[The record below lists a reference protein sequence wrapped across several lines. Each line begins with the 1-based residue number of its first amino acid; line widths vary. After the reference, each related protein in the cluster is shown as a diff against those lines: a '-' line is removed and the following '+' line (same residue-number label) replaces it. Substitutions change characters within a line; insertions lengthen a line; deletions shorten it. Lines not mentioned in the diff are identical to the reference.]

1 MTITDCY
8 QYIQDRLNAL
18 STNYG
23 NNVPKHIF
31 VRTFNAAQTTWV
43 EERCK
48 ISSSNILRIDEIDI
62 LSTPYEFVPVKKEG
76 YWEGPLPSDYY
87 HFRRA
92 LGFTPCQLFI
102 YPKKEEEVNRLL
114 SDDNWKPS
122 LDWAESFVTISG
134 KKLKVYGDFNIDR
147 VELLYY
153 RVPTLVNMGDGYSDE
168 FGNPNVNI
176 NPEFQESS
184 LIEILTMTVNQLA
197 ADNGDSF
204 RYQTSG
210 QKTTT

>member
-8 QYIQDRLNAL
+8 QYIQDRINAL

-23 NNVPKHIF
+23 DNVPKHIF

-48 ISSSNILRIDEIDI
+48 ISSSNIIRTDEIDP
-62 LSTPYEFVPVKKEG
+62 LSTTYEFEPVKKEG
-76 YWEGPLPSDYY
+76 YWEGSLPDNYY

-92 LGFTPCQLFI
+92 IGFTPCQLFL
-102 YPKKEEEVNRLL
+102 YLKKEEEINRLL

-122 LDWAESFVTISG
+122 LEWAESIVTVSG
-134 KKLKVYGDFNIDR
+134 KKLKVYGDFNIDK

-153 RVPTLVNMGDGYSDE
+153 RVPNLVNMEDGYSDE

-210 QKTTT
+210 QKATT

>member
-8 QYIQDRLNAL
+8 LYIQDRLNAL

-31 VRTFNAAQTTWV
+31 VRAFNAAQTTWV

-48 ISSSNILRIDEIDI
+48 ISNTNSLRQDEIDI
-62 LSTPYEFVPVKKEG
+62 LSTTVTLDLLKKEG
-76 YWEGPLPSDYY
+76 YWETNLPSNYY
-87 HFRRA
+87 HRIRA
-92 LGFTPCQLFI
+92 VGYTPCSLYL

-114 SDDNWKPS
+114 SDENWKPS
-122 LDWAESFVTISG
+122 LEWAESFYTISG
-134 KKLKVYGDFNIDR
+134 KKIKVYGEFNIDKIDFIYHR
-147 VELLYY
+147 IPL
-153 RVPTLVNMGDGYSDE
+153 LVNMEDGYNDE
-168 FGNPNVNI
+168 FGNLNTNI
-176 NPEFQESS
+176 DPEFQESS

-197 ADNGDSF
+197 SDNGDAF

-210 QKTTT
+210 QKSTT